1 MPTGLDAAA
10 NAYRQAQAKLDAAR
24 AAIGPARADVERA
37 RLELAEAIVEA
48 ARGGMRQVE
57 IVRRSGY
64 TRESVRRICRAAG
77 IEPDE

>member
-1 MPTGLDAAA
+1 MPSGLDDAA
-10 NAYRQAQAKLDAAR
+10 NHFRQAQSALINAR
-24 AAIGPARADVERA
+24 AQVGPARAEVEKARA
-37 RLELAEAIVEA
+37 ELADAIVEA
-48 ARGGMRQVE
+48 ARSGMRQVE